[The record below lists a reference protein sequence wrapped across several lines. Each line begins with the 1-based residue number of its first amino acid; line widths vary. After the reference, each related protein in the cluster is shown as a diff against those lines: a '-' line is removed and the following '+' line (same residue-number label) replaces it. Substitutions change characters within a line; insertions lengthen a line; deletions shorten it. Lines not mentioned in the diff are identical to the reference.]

1 MTCPWPV
8 VKSSGLC
15 CGTEPC
21 SLEWERP
28 CDAFGGCLDRSTCA
42 GCDRPKIAADP
53 RVGDDGEALADQRR
67 DADAGE
73 ETL

>member
-1 MTCPWPV
+1 MSVKCPWPV

-28 CDAFGGCLDRSTCA
+28 CDAFGGCIDRSTCA
-42 GCDRPKIAADP
+42 GCDEPKVARAVMGMSRMWWP
-53 RVGDDGEALADQRR
+53 KTKRQAER
-67 DADAGE
+67 
-73 ETL
+73 